1 MIRVMGQQKRLK
13 QSWRKLKYLK
23 KKNEMAEVAEELEM
37 FPEFKPNED
46 LNQIEEFEDTDA
58 ILKLLMPVLPIFSG
72 KNFKLW
78 AIKMEGLLGSI
89 DLWKFVQEAFI
100 NLGDK
105 HRNAIA
111 LFLIISALD
120 ENILSNILY
129 EFGERRDAKIFWD
142 ILEMKYSMEGSEKAK
157 VDGVVAKG
165 VCVES
170 IIAGIKAESMYL
182 ADNRVVCDFK
192 ETPCDAEICEVKF
205 DDNYVSHDEW
215 LNMMHEK
222 HLIDELLFGEKSCL
236 PPYTNHMQDNMF
248 ALTELAKEVEDMIQP
263 TMSAKKDE
271 GSKGLSKVHDDKNQ
285 YGFVYESNIVFE
297 CANIHNQEETT
308 KLEEI
313 ASIKERE
320 ARLNTKNVNL
330 QSRKEK
336 LNHYL
341 MTRKVKM
348 KLHQQ
353 RKRNKHGPFNK
364 KAKMKCFVVS
374 LGET

>member
-1 MIRVMGQQKRLK
+1 MGQQKRLK

-182 ADNRVVCDFK
+182 ADNRVVCDIK